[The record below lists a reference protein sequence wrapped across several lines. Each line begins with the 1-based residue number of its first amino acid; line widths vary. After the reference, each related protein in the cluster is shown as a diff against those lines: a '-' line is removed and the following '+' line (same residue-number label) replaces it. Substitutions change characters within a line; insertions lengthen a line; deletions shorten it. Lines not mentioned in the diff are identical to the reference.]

1 MGGDARRPRICV
13 CTLTPMILFS
23 DASIYVTITRWRC
36 CVLCSSSSYFRY
48 NFGDTDIELW
58 VHAARIHNNG
68 INALDWTLNQHH
80 SPKSNLEFI
89 VTFPSTRKLT
99 FDKYQILPTNS
110 TTGKYFIEVY
120 GNLGHINP
128 FNSVIKHFLREE
140 YLSVAQVILRS
151 YLVNYEWPITRP
163 FSSIL
168 AESLAPTLY
177 QTNQTTNKT
186 NNTDQRD
193 SENDHLYSACRD
205 ESPSWTLTWNRKR
218 NQDWTPVKTYTG

>member
-99 FDKYQILPTNS
+99 FDKYYQQTAPQAS
-110 TTGKYFIEVY
+110 TSLKSTVIWDIST
-120 GNLGHINP
+120 HC
-128 FNSVIKHFLREE
+128 NSVIKHFLREE

-218 NQDWTPVKTYTG
+218 NQDWTTVKTYTG